1 MPTVETIMTPNV
13 LTTDPAARVKDAA
26 RRMVERRV
34 GAILVR
40 EGERLVGIM
49 TERDVLRAVGSGYD
63 PNAVVSQWMTRNP
76 ETIAPSDTTDHA
88 GMLMDHG
95 GFRHL
100 PVLEGERLVGIVS
113 IRDIL
118 RAGLQD
124 QAPRG
129 V

>member
-1 MPTVETIMTPNV
+1 MPTVGTIMTRNL
-13 LTTDPAARVKDAA
+13 LTTDPAARLEDAA

-34 GAILVR
+34 GAILVL

-63 PNAVVSQWMTRNP
+63 PDAVVSQWMTRNP

-100 PVLEGERLVGIVS
+100 PVLEGERPVGIVS

-129 V
+129 A